1 MVHELS
7 GCTLEEFWEK
17 VQIFMNK
24 IHYIIVEQLYE
35 QL

>member
-17 VQIFMNK
+17 VQIF
-24 IHYIIVEQLYE
+24 YE
-35 QL
+35 QNPLHHC